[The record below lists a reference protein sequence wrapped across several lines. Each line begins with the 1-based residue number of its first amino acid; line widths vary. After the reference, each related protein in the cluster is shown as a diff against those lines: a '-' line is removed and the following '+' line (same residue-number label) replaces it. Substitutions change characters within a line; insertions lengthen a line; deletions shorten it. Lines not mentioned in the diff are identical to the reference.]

1 MKIGRNQIF
10 LINQIYKY
18 INLVLKPGLIFFIGG
33 TNMSASNYEW
43 MVIYG
48 DYSTQVVTAYSIMD
62 IIMSDNLEQS
72 DSNIINII
80 RLDLY

>member
-1 MKIGRNQIF
+1 
-10 LINQIYKY
+10 
-18 INLVLKPGLIFFIGG
+18 
-33 TNMSASNYEW
+33 MSSSNYEW
-43 MVIYG
+43 MIIYG

>member
-1 MKIGRNQIF
+1 
-10 LINQIYKY
+10 
-18 INLVLKPGLIFFIGG
+18 
-33 TNMSASNYEW
+33 MSASNYEW

-48 DYSTQVVTAYSIMD
+48 DYSTQVVTVYSIMD